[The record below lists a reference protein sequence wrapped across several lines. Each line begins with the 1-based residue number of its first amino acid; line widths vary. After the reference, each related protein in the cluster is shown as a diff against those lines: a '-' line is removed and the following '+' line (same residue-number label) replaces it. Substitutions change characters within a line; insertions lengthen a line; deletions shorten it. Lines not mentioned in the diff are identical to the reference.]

1 MSDQNAVREAKVKR
15 LQQNL
20 ASIRKIAR
28 WTAAELGDEIGVT
41 KQTISNLENEKT
53 PMNYTQYLAIRAV
66 LSREEENTVLQKAV
80 ELLVD
85 CDELEG
91 DEYSQVQV
99 VTDTIA
105 ASTVEGVPLDKLG
118 VLLKAVKASL
128 PIIGGI
134 IAAMIAFKPQATIEG
149 AAGQAMKR
157 LK

>member
-1 MSDQNAVREAKVKR
+1 MSDQNAIREAKIKR

-41 KQTISNLENEKT
+41 KQTISNIENEKT
-53 PMNYTQYLAIRAV
+53 PMNYTQYLAIRTV
-66 LSREEENTVLQKAV
+66 LSRAEENEVLQKAV

-105 ASTVEGVPLDKLG
+105 ASAVEGIPMDKLG
-118 VLLKAVKASL
+118 GLLNFVKVSL

-134 IAAMIAFKPQATIEG
+134 VAAMIAFKPQAAVG
-149 AAGQAMKR
+149 SLAGQAMKR